1 MKTRLLCMLLLCWL
15 AQWSMAQ
22 APKWVE
28 KAKRS
33 VFSIVT
39 YDDSDKILKTGNGF
53 FVSEDGVA
61 LSDYSLFKG
70 AKRAV
75 AITGE
80 GKQMPVEAIMGVD
93 DMYDVAKFRV
103 AIDGKKVQ
111 ALPLA
116 ATAPAVG
123 SKVLLLP
130 YSTQKDRSFTPG
142 ELKAADKA
150 GEKYYYYTLG
160 MHLRDKMVSC
170 PVLTEQGQV
179 FGLAQLSSGKDT
191 ATVCYAV
198 DVRYAM
204 DRNISALSFTDNA
217 LRAIGIKK
225 ALPDTEDQ
233 ALVFLFMVSSQVT
246 PEQYAGLIDD
256 FIAQFPGS
264 SEGYLRRATH
274 NLGLAKDEA
283 ALKGVEDDMEQAL
296 KIADKKDDVY
306 YNRAKLV
313 YNYALDHPDNTLKD
327 WTFDRAL
334 QEIKEAIALDPL
346 PIYVQLEGDIQYA
359 RADFAA
365 ALACYEQVNRSPMAS
380 VTTFLSAAK
389 SKQQLQAPAEEVL
402 ALMDSCV
409 ARYSKPYTVEA
420 APYLLERAQMRMS
433 YGQAREAIFDYD
445 AYYDAV
451 GGKVNDVFYYL
462 REQAALQ
469 GKQYQRALDDMAKAI
484 ELNPQDLTYRA
495 ELSVINIRVGRN
507 EEAIRVLEEALKIDP
522 NYAEAYRLMGLAYL
536 QLKKKDE
543 ACRCLAKAKE
553 LGDPNVD
560 ELIKKHC
567 E

>member
-1 MKTRLLCMLLLCWL
+1 MKTRLLCTLLLCWL

-39 YDDSDKILKTGNGF
+39 YDNNDKILKTGNGF

-61 LSDYSLFKG
+61 LSDYTLFKG

-75 AITGE
+75 AITNE

-116 ATAPAVG
+116 SVAPAVG
-123 SKVLLLP
+123 AKVLLLP
-130 YSTQKDRSFTPG
+130 YSTQKDRSYTPG

-170 PVLTEQGQV
+170 PVLTEDGQV

-191 ATVCYAV
+191 ATVCYAA
-198 DVRYAM
+198 DVNYAM
-204 DRNISALSFTDNA
+204 AQHISALSFTDSA

-225 ALPDTEDQ
+225 ALPETEDQ

-256 FIAQFPGS
+256 FIAQYPNS
-264 SEGYLRRATH
+264 SEGYMRRATN
-274 NLGLAKDEA
+274 NLYLAKDEEG
-283 ALKGVEDDMEQAL
+283 LKKVQEDMEQAL
-296 KIADKKDDVY
+296 KVTDKKDDVY
-306 YNRAKLV
+306 YNRAKLI
-313 YNYALDHPDNTLKD
+313 YNYALSKPENTNPD
-327 WTFDRAL
+327 WGFDKAL
-334 QEIKEAIALDPL
+334 EEIKEAIAIQPL

-365 ALACYEQVNRSPMAS
+365 ALACYEQVNKSPMAS

-389 SKQQLQAPAEEVL
+389 SKQQLQAPGDEVL

-409 ARYSKPYTVEA
+409 ARYSTPYTSEA
-420 APYLLERAQMRMS
+420 APYLLERAQMRMN
-433 YGQAREAIFDYD
+433 YGKAREAILDYD
-445 AYYDAV
+445 TYFDAV
-451 GGKVNDVFYYL
+451 DGKVNDMFYYL
-462 REQAALQ
+462 REQAALK
-469 GKQYQRALDDMAKAI
+469 GKQYQRALDDIAKAI
-484 ELNPQDLTYRA
+484 ELNPKDLTYRA
-495 ELSVINIRVGRN
+495 EQSVINIRVGRN
-507 EEAIRVLEEALKIDP
+507 EEAIRVLQEALKIDP
-522 NYAEAYRLMGLAYL
+522 NYAEAYRLMGLANL
-536 QLKKKDE
+536 QLKKNEE
-543 ACRCLAKAKE
+543 ACNCFNKAKE

-560 ELIKKHC
+560 ELIAKYCK
-567 E
+567 

>member
-1 MKTRLLCMLLLCWL
+1 
-15 AQWSMAQ
+15 
-22 APKWVE
+22 
-28 KAKRS
+28 
-33 VFSIVT
+33 
-39 YDDSDKILKTGNGF
+39 
-53 FVSEDGVA
+53 
-61 LSDYSLFKG
+61 
-70 AKRAV
+70 
-75 AITGE
+75 
-80 GKQMPVEAIMGVD
+80 
-93 DMYDVAKFRV
+93 
-103 AIDGKKVQ
+103 
-111 ALPLA
+111 
-116 ATAPAVG
+116 
-123 SKVLLLP
+123 
-130 YSTQKDRSFTPG
+130 
-142 ELKAADKA
+142 
-150 GEKYYYYTLG
+150 

-283 ALKGVEDDMEQAL
+283 ALKVVEDDMEQAL

-365 ALACYEQVNRSPMAS
+365 ALACYEQVNKSPMAS

-409 ARYSKPYTVEA
+409 ARYSKPYTVDA

-462 REQAALQ
+462 REQAALK

-560 ELIKKHC
+560 ELIAKHC
-567 E
+567 K